1 MDNLNLM
8 SSDIFCR
15 WVGATSEFLSAL
27 HDSSYMHRQK
37 VVSGTKEGKK

>member
-1 MDNLNLM
+1 M